1 MQKRCRQFFELAAG
15 TRVLLVSFVG
25 VMLMALLVF
34 PMLPLGGEMIDLKL
48 NYTLSDIHRSM
59 LQYGESG
66 RAVYAIA
73 SPTLDTLFPALYV
86 TFFCGLLYRFRP
98 SEGLW
103 VLAFIPLVAGVWDLC
118 ENAQIVTLLL
128 QYPDISATQV
138 KVASFFTTSKHVM
151 SAIYELMAVVY
162 LLIYLSRR
170 LRSL

>member
-1 MQKRCRQFFELAAG
+1 MQKRCRQFFEFAAG

-34 PMLPLGGEMIDLKL
+34 PMLPLGGDMIDLKL
-48 NYTLSDIHRSM
+48 NYALSDIQRSM

-66 RAVYAIA
+66 RTVYAIA

-98 SEGLW
+98 SERLW
-103 VLAFIPLVAGVWDLC
+103 PTAFIPLVAGVWDLC
-118 ENAQIVTLLL
+118 ENAQITALLL
-128 QYPDISATQV
+128 QYPNVSASQV
-138 KVASFFTTSKHVM
+138 AVASFFTTTKHVM
-151 SAIYELMAVVY
+151 SAVYELLAVVF
-162 LLIYLSRR
+162 LAVYLSRR